1 MQDGETPV
9 YAASFIGHTDMVKL
23 LLENRADPNI
33 SNTVSCYCVLVNS
46 IIVLYRL
53 QCCLTTLH
61 IATVY
66 NTYNI
71 YFPQYGDTPLKAAR
85 NPDIATLLTTYG
97 ATLGDVDNV
106 SWCYI
111 IFQK

>member
-1 MQDGETPV
+1 MLV
-9 YAASFIGHTDMVKL
+9 VIVFL
-23 LLENRADPNI
+23 LITLFYI
-33 SNTVSCYCVLVNS
+33 
-46 IIVLYRL
+46 YRL

-71 YFPQYGDTPLKAAR
+71 YFPQYGNTPLKAAR

-106 SWCYI
+106 RVLNCSAESIVNNFYLV
-111 IFQK
+111 